1 MGCECAASHVA
12 SFFFFNLKETRFIVV
27 LLLQTNGDCVH
38 ACKSTVQALLPPRV
52 GEQQIS

>member
-1 MGCECAASHVA
+1 MSVQPLMLLL
-12 SFFFFNLKETRFIVV
+12 SFLFNLKETRFIVV

>member
-12 SFFFFNLKETRFIVV
+12 SSFFYLKETRFIVV

>member
-1 MGCECAASHVA
+1 MGCECAVSHVA
-12 SFFFFNLKETRFIVV
+12 FFNLKETRFIII

-38 ACKSTVQALLPPRV
+38 ACKSTVQTLLPPRV